1 METYGKNMIENIWKN
16 HGCQASGRYNWLE
29 PPATKNWEAEM
40 AARAS
45 TLQHPGKQ
53 LMFFHELTLRINFEE
68 KNNLSYT
75 YCIL

>member
-1 METYGKNMIENIWKN
+1 
-16 HGCQASGRYNWLE
+16 LE

-53 LMFFHELTLRINFEE
+53 LMFFHELTLRKKTIYHIHTVYY
-68 KNNLSYT
+68 KKY
-75 YCIL
+75 ILNSK